1 MIVILS
7 FPIVVEID
15 CKQVFIV
22 FLSLWLWKDIFS
34 HFDGWS
40 AVKFLFKIIYIF
52 ILLENTKKIINT

>member
-22 FLSLWLWKDIFS
+22 FLSPFLWLWKYIFS
-34 HFDGWS
+34 HFYGWS
-40 AVKFLFKIIYIF
+40 ALKFLFKIIY

>member
-15 CKQVFIV
+15 CKQVFID
-22 FLSLWLWKDIFS
+22 FEKIFS
-34 HFDGWS
+34 LIFMGDQRS
-40 AVKFLFKIIYIF
+40 NFSLKLYIY

>member
-22 FLSLWLWKDIFS
+22 FWSLWLWKDIFS
-34 HFDGWS
+34 HFYGWS
-40 AVKFLFKIIYIF
+40 ALKFLFKIIYIY

>member
-34 HFDGWS
+34 HIYGWS
-40 AVKFLFKIIYIF
+40 ALKFLFKIIYIYVYC
-52 ILLENTKKIINT
+52 

>member
-22 FLSLWLWKDIFS
+22 FLTLWLWKDIFS
-34 HFDGWS
+34 HIYGWS
-40 AVKFLFKIIYIF
+40 ALKFLFKIIY